1 MGLSIDWISAG
12 IFVAGYILSQIRA
25 LPAPA
30 RYGALALACALIA
43 ARRLSMGA
51 TAGFNMAFVLVA
63 GGLAVFYGYK
73 AFSVRKR

>member
-1 MGLSIDWISAG
+1 MNLSIDWVSAG

-43 ARRLSMGA
+43 ARRLNMGA
-51 TAGFNMAFVLVA
+51 TVGFNMLFVVA
-63 GGLAVFYGYK
+63 AAALAVFYGYK
-73 AFSVRKR
+73 AVSVRKR